1 MTQQLTFGE
10 MISSDQSQK
19 HLSATQEKGDQLPRP
34 LEWSGDMVEQNKRA
48 RANGEVKQE
57 QQQEEEEEVEEGEV
71 SQEETQR
78 TGAFPLV
85 TMAAME
91 QTEEETQ
98 IDVRIAVALLHCHA
112 CLQPLK
118 PPVFKCD
125 EAHIVCSGCRCG
137 HHGQLCGGA
146 AVYSHCAELDA
157 IVATAKVPCAHAPY
171 GCSSY
176 VVYAGVADHQRA
188 CPCAPCSCPE
198 PGCRFRSSPAAL
210 PGHLAAGHSW
220 PVAEIAYGKPR
231 KLAVP
236 PPAHVLVGE
245 ADRAVFLVS
254 SCAVGAGAAVCVVC
268 VRANG
273 GGDNAAA
280 VARYKCKLWVEVP
293 SNDDNMAMMT
303 SMVRSSDLAGGFP
316 AADKGMLLW
325 VPPEMLHGV
334 PGGEAAILSIRIDRA
349 AAATPKFTTTRARSQ
364 KGMH

>member
-1 MTQQLTFGE
+1 M
-10 MISSDQSQK
+10 
-19 HLSATQEKGDQLPRP
+19 
-34 LEWSGDMVEQNKRA
+34 
-48 RANGEVKQE
+48 
-57 QQQEEEEEVEEGEV
+57 
-71 SQEETQR
+71 
-78 TGAFPLV
+78 
-85 TMAAME
+85 
-91 QTEEETQ
+91 
-98 IDVRIAVALLHCHA
+98 
-112 CLQPLK
+112 
-118 PPVFKCD
+118 
-125 EAHIVCSGCRCG
+125 
-137 HHGQLCGGA
+137 
-146 AVYSHCAELDA
+146 
-157 IVATAKVPCAHAPY
+157 
-171 GCSSY
+171 
-176 VVYAGVADHQRA
+176 
-188 CPCAPCSCPE
+188 
-198 PGCRFRSSPAAL
+198 
-210 PGHLAAGHSW
+210 
-220 PVAEIAYGKPR
+220 
-231 KLAVP
+231 P